1 MNYNDLEFLC
11 GYTICIS
18 IFLLEVL
25 DITSREKRNLVNE
38 EIRYQQVLVIG
49 PKGEQ
54 LGVKPIK
61 DALVLSN
68 YSGFDLVLIN
78 DSTNPP
84 VCKLMDYNKFKYE
97 KKKKIKE
104 NLKKQRE
111 TSFELKEIRLSVT
124 IQENDFNTKVKNAR
138 KLLEKSNKIKVSLRF
153 KGRQL
158 AHKELGEDV
167 LKKFAEKLV
176 DICEIE
182 QQPKFEFKGIY
193 MILMP
198 NKK

>member
-11 GYTICIS
+11 GYTICIFT
-18 IFLLEVL
+18 FLLEVL